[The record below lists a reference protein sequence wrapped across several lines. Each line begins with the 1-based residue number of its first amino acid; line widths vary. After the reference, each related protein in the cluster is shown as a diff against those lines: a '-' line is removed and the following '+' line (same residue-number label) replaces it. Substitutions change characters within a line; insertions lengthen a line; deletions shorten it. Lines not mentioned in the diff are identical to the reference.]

1 MRMINEDPSCPHP
14 QPSAKTDDQT
24 NDLKV
29 IKQLIKEVSTA
40 KEKQQI

>member
-1 MRMINEDPSCPHP
+1 MRVINEDPSCPHA

-24 NDLKV
+24 NGLKL
-29 IKQLIKEVSTA
+29 IKQLIKEVSAA